1 MIYERLLRPLLF
13 RLDPEAAH
21 NMAIWAITRGLI
33 RGRLLKDP
41 RLESTHFGLK
51 FPNPLGLAA
60 GIDKNAV
67 AVNRWAGMGFG
78 FAEIGTVTA
87 HPQPGNPKPR
97 LFRYPEHQA
106 VINRMGFNNEGSESV
121 AKRLAAVSSGIP
133 LGVNLGK
140 SKVTSNDAA
149 SEDYRSSMSRLAKF
163 ADYVVVNVSSPNTP
177 GLRDLQSTDALRPV
191 LQAVMGENPERK
203 PVLVKVAPDLH
214 LDDLTNIALLCREVG
229 AAGIIATNTTLDKAS
244 IPGAEDQIGGLSGRP
259 VWQKSN
265 AALKH
270 LASLQMKD
278 LKRIGVGGIFSGAD
292 IYEKLTL
299 GADLTQVYTGWIYG
313 GPAMPAQ
320 ALLELLAILK
330 QRGIADVSAIP
341 RTPLSVG

>member
-1 MIYERLLRPLLF
+1 MYERLLRPLLF

-51 FPNPLGLAA
+51 FSNPLGLAA

-67 AVNRWAGMGFG
+67 AVNQWAGMGFG

-87 HPQPGNPKPR
+87 QAQPGNPKPR
-97 LFRYPEHQA
+97 LFRYPDHQA
-106 VINRMGFNNEGSESV
+106 VVNRMGFNNEGSEAV
-121 AKRLAAVSSGIP
+121 AKRLVNANSKIP

-140 SKVTSNDAA
+140 SKVTPNEQAA
-149 SEDYRSSMSRLAKF
+149 EDYRTSMFRLAKF

-177 GLRDLQSTDALRPV
+177 GLRDLQSTDALKPV
-191 LQAVMGENPERK
+191 LQAVMEENPDRK

-214 LDDLTNIALLCREVG
+214 FDDLSAIALLCKEVG
-229 AAGIIATNTTLDKAS
+229 AAGIIATNTTLDKSSVPEAK
-244 IPGAEDQIGGLSGRP
+244 DQAGGLSGRP

-270 LASLQMKD
+270 LASLQMAD
-278 LKRIGVGGIFSGAD
+278 LKLVGVGGIFSGAN

-299 GADLTQVYTGWIYG
+299 GADLTQVYTGWVYG

-320 ALLELLAILK
+320 ALLELLDILK